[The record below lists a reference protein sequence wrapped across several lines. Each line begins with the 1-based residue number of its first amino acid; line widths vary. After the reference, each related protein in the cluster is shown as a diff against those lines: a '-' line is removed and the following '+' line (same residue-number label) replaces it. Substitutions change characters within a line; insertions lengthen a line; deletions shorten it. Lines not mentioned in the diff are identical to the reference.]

1 MKSDPKSG
9 GFIIFALKKVAEFWG
24 TLSLRVPSEGATWW

>member
-24 TLSLRVPSEGATWW
+24 TLSLMFRVNPKG